1 MSEPRWLDARI
12 VFDLH
17 DEQLSIF
24 GGGSGVRDAGLLDSA
39 LDRPRN
45 KWAYGEEDLTVLA
58 AAYGFGISRNHPFV
72 DGNKRTAFTAII
84 VFLGLNGVSLRP
96 SLADATAA
104 MLALAAGEL
113 DEDGL
118 ARWIRDNVRA

>member
-1 MSEPRWLDARI
+1 MREPRWLDARI
-12 VFDLH
+12 VLDLH

-24 GGGSGVRDAGLLDSA
+24 GGGSGVRDAGLLDSG

-58 AAYGFGISRNHPFV
+58 AAYGFGVSRNHPFV

-84 VFLGLNGVSLRP
+84 VFLGLNGLAFRP

-118 ARWIRDNVRA
+118 ARWIRDNIRA

>member
-12 VFDLH
+12 ILDLH

-39 LDRPRN
+39 LDRSRN

-58 AAYGFGISRNHPFV
+58 AAYGFGISRNHPFM

-84 VFLGLNGVSLRP
+84 VFLGLNGLSLRP

-113 DEDGL
+113 DEEGL

>member
-12 VFDLH
+12 VLDLH

-45 KWAYGEEDLTVLA
+45 EWAFGEEDLTVLA

-84 VFLGLNGVSLRP
+84 VFLGLNGLSLRP